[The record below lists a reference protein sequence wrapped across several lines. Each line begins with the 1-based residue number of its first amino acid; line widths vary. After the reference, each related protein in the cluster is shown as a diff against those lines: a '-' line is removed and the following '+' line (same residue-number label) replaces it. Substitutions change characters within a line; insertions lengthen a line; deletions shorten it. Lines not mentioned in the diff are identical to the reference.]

1 CQNSAAPALPA
12 TSQEGITGTW
22 SPNTITTTA
31 DGTFTFN
38 FTPNDPT
45 QCAIP
50 TTIDVTIN
58 ALPVIVVNSE
68 TICSGDDFA
77 TLVASGAVT
86 YSWSPATDLDTTV
99 GDTVIASPDNTG
111 ATQITVT
118 YTVTGTDA
126 NGCENTATSTVTVNP
141 TPQTSPIFHN

>member
-1 CQNSAAPALPA
+1 ITPEVTPTFAAIGPLCQNSAAPALPA

-50 TTIDVTIN
+50 TSIQVVITPEVTPTFAAIGPLCQN
-58 ALPVIVVNSE
+58 SAAPALP
-68 TICSGDDFA
+68 A
-77 TLVASGAVT
+77 TSQEGIT
-86 YSWSPATDLDTTV
+86 GTWSPNTITT
-99 GDTVIASPDNTG
+99 
-111 ATQITVT
+111 
-118 YTVTGTDA
+118 
-126 NGCENTATSTVTVNP
+126 TADG
-141 TPQTSPIFHN
+141 